1 MAWGDAAWLA
11 DSRPADAAA
20 HRRGERG
27 RGEDLQAEPGG
38 VPASGLPRR
47 TGIGADLAR
56 VGERLGRAWREVSGA
71 EDGVGASL
79 AARAL
84 GRRWDRRARR
94 GGRVSR
100 RAGGAFPRLTHS
112 VSRALRPSPPTPAG
126 TIVPAA
132 SCREVRRQRSRRADA
147 TRERLRGESSL
158 TRRELIFCP

>member
-1 MAWGDAAWLA
+1 FGRGGGGTGPAGGGRSWPGRLRQRRGGDAAWLA

-56 VGERLGRAWREVSGA
+56 VGERLGRAWREVGGA
-71 EDGVGASL
+71 EGGGGASL

-84 GRRWDRRARR
+84 GRGGDRRARR
-94 GGRVSR
+94 GGRAPR
-100 RAGGAFPRLTHS
+100 RSG
-112 VSRALRPSPPTPAG
+112 
-126 TIVPAA
+126 
-132 SCREVRRQRSRRADA
+132 
-147 TRERLRGESSL
+147 
-158 TRRELIFCP
+158 